1 MEWVF
6 KLIIFQ
12 IVFAEILTLVL
23 YIIWRLSNPGRS
35 W

>member
-1 MEWVF
+1 MDWVF

-12 IVFAEILTLVL
+12 IVFAELCALVL
-23 YIIWRLSNPGRS
+23 YIIWRVTNPGKT